1 MADTVAAL
9 GDEGYAGDLP
19 LVGHQSLRFRYVLN
33 GRYIALRKEVIG
45 HPWGEIRTAGVFPL
59 GKQTKVMLEI
69 FVGAALVAKLNGEE
83 STSVFDQYLWKKV
96 ARSMFCNVIL
106 RISA

>member
-1 MADTVAAL
+1 
-9 GDEGYAGDLP
+9 
-19 LVGHQSLRFRYVLN
+19 
-33 GRYIALRKEVIG
+33 
-45 HPWGEIRTAGVFPL
+45 
-59 GKQTKVMLEI
+59 MLEI

-96 ARSMFCNVIL
+96 ARSMFCRVIL